1 MCVYRTFSELGLL
14 IFIGMNTL
22 IIWCSYSIQY
32 VGRKRFLSFSG
43 YLFRVCV
50 TVWGEEDGRRLNAI
64 WQVPSAYANLTGS
77 LSLPILIFNLYRVSC
92 YVPFHR
98 IVEEILSLSLVD
110 KSICVGGTEWTF
122 WQRVHPHIGCCEIY
136 DYASSVSFLIT
147 IKTINVF
154 VLRPLLAGHIRAT
167 TWISFCISSSPFKR
181 PNI

>member
-1 MCVYRTFSELGLL
+1 MCVYRIFSELGLL

-77 LSLPILIFNLYRVSC
+77 LSLPIFIFNLFRVSC

-110 KSICVGGTEWTF
+110 KSICVGGDRMDILTASPSSYWLLWNLRLRIVCLISNNKQNNKCF
-122 WQRVHPHIGCCEIY
+122 RFASVIGRPHSG
-136 DYASSVSFLIT
+136 DNLN
-147 IKTINVF
+147 K
-154 VLRPLLAGHIRAT
+154 LLHLLLPLQTA
-167 TWISFCISSSPFKR
+167 
-181 PNI
+181 